1 MSGIGLLQPDVC
13 EVQLAHDH
21 VQPHQNVQLH
31 HPEVLGRLQVQIQV
45 QVLILIHIR
54 CCYLG
59 AVTVFDS

>member
-1 MSGIGLLQPDVC
+1 MSGIGLLRPDVC

-21 VQPHQNVQLH
+21 VQPRLHVQLH
-31 HPEVLGRLQVQIQV
+31 HPEALKRLQVQIQV